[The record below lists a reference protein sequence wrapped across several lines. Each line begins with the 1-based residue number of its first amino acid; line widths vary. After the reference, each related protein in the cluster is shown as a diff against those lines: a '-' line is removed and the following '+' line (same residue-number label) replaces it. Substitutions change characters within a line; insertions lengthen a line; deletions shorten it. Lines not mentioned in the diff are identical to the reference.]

1 MEDTW
6 EEADDAVI
14 VGGEGEEDNWA
25 DMSDNDLSL
34 RIFILAPLSLFNT
47 TGFCD
52 FSRFAK
58 LPVPLKLE

>member
-34 RIFILAPLSLFNT
+34 RIFILAPLSLFKP
-47 TGFCD
+47 TGFCG